1 MQSYIPSGQDI
12 GCIIPA
18 FILSS
23 KKISLGAKFMY
34 GVLCKFSY
42 KKDHCWPSH
51 KKLAE
56 EIGCSI
62 SSVKNYL
69 RELEQAHFI
78 TIQKRNFNRSVY
90 YLLCPGKGEHQG
102 QARHGT
108 DSTSRAIALDGMGHS
123 DREEADCDSPLA
135 DSNTPPPECDLPPAD
150 SNAQQP
156 NFGSPESD
164 FDSPVAKF
172 CPSPEPNSGY
182 RNVLYRKD
190 LYKYSQQNCSKEITS
205 AGEPV
210 MCEVLPPQTEGG
222 VCADSEFD
230 RIWEAFPKKIAR
242 GAALAAWKNLQ
253 KAKQL
258 PSVTDILAAIER
270 MSNSSAWQKE
280 EGRFVPQLAK
290 WLTNQ
295 GWFDEVGNTQ
305 THRPSSPRESNA
317 QPQLSAQDLAIR
329 QERENWLN
337 SIRPEFE
344 VLASKFSRISN
355 KREAFAIWSSMRGK
369 GEAPSASDVPSGCKS
384 DLTAFLMAFRS
395 GRKPA
400 QEVSST
406 FSGPRFA
413 SVAQI
418 LAKMPPMPGSA
429 PLNRSPIAT
438 VAA

>member
-12 GCIIPA
+12 GCIVPA

-23 KKISLGAKFMY
+23 KKLSLGAKFMY
-34 GVLCKFSY
+34 GVLCKFAY

-56 EIGCSI
+56 ELGCSI

-69 RELEQAHFI
+69 RELVLAHFI
-78 TIQKRNFNRSVY
+78 TVQKRNFNRSVY
-90 YLLCPGKGEHQG
+90 YLLCPGKGAKQG
-102 QARHGT
+102 QAGHGA
-108 DSTSRAIALDGMGHS
+108 DSTSPTIAFGGVAHS
-123 DREEADCDSPLA
+123 SCEDADCDAPLP
-135 DSNTPPPECDLPPAD
+135 DSDTPSSECDLPLSD
-150 SNAQQP
+150 SDTRQP
-156 NFGSPESD
+156 NFGSPESN

-190 LYKYSQQNCSKEITS
+190 LYKYSQQNSLKELTC

-210 MCEVLPPQTEGG
+210 TCEVLPPQAEGG
-222 VCADSEFD
+222 ERVDPEFD
-230 RIWEAFPKKIAR
+230 RVWKAYPKKISR
-242 GAALAAWKNLQ
+242 GAALAAWKNLK

-270 MSNSSAWQKE
+270 MSNSSTWQKE

-305 THRPSSPRESNA
+305 THRPASSCEINA

-329 QERENWLN
+329 QEHENWLN

-344 VLASKFSRISN
+344 ALASKFSRISN

-369 GEAPSASDVPSGCKS
+369 GEAPSASDVPPEYKS
-384 DLTAFLMAFRS
+384 DLTMFLLEYRRGWRPTPQA
-395 GRKPA
+395 
-400 QEVSST
+400 SST
-406 FSGPRFA
+406 PSVARFA

-418 LAKMPPMPGSA
+418 LAKMPPIPGGA
-429 PLNRSPIAT
+429 QLNLSPIAT
-438 VAA
+438 AAA